1 MGRRIGL
8 PQNDRHRAI
17 EMLEGEMREDD
28 VSVLIDVYRTTIWS
42 LI

>member
-17 EMLEGEMREDD
+17 EMLEGEMTEDD
-28 VSVLIDVYRTTIWS
+28 VSVLINVHRTTIWS
-42 LI
+42 LV